1 MKTIHKTKFHSKKQ
15 TLGYGFK
22 ADASMLIA
30 SYPIFDGA
38 LSSGKTLLDL
48 SLVHTDVNINKHFIC
63 KICLSYS

>member
-1 MKTIHKTKFHSKKQ
+1 
-15 TLGYGFK
+15 
-22 ADASMLIA
+22 MLIA

-63 KICLSYS
+63 KICLSSS